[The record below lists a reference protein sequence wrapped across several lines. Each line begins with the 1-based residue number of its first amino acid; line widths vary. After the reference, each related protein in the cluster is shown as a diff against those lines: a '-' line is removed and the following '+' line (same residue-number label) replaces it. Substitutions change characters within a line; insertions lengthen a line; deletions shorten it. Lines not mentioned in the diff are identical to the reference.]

1 MGKGING
8 GLIQNSYVYGKIKSD
23 ISNIGG
29 ISGES
34 SGNIKNNF
42 SFVDIESENNN
53 IGGIIGNN
61 ISENLNTIEKNL
73 SIGNLYTKSSTEK
86 INSIIGSTSRPTNN
100 YAYKGQRINGKEE
113 KKGTKIISKEELLV
127 ENTYKNYLEM
137 ENLDYTLL
145 KHKNF
150 PQLYNSYTNEI
161 LANQTNISIP
171 EDNEIEIKNIFTN
184 KINQETVNIRLEL
197 KNKQGRNITNVIIK
211 DMESKITQNVI
222 LNEITYIDLEAKP
235 IRYYDKYKI
244 SEIKYVDVD
253 TEKTEEQDV
262 EVNVQFYKEI
272 YKYEDWQNIEADI
285 PQNYKIM
292 QDIDFK
298 GKVNVKDNIKISRLD
313 GNDCTLKNIELK
325 YNKNNNTIIS
335 SVQNEIKNVNFNNI
349 NIEAVN
355 VLENVGIILKNYGDL
370 NNVNFKDVTINAPKA
385 NYVGIILKNE
395 GSNIDRIN
403 LNNINVIGK
412 YFTGGLIGKTNNGY
426 FKNITADKINVLGD
440 KYTGG
445 IFGYVKSNQNGEIK
459 NITIK
464 NSKIN
469 SNNDYVG
476 GILGYE
482 NGEKEINMDISYINI
497 SYSTISGNNNVG
509 GILGY
514 AYTCKHSV
522 INNVEVIGQNTIAGF
537 AGQIVFASDIIL
549 EDSNI
554 IGTGNYIGGLVGE
567 TRAVGEITNCYIK
580 RININ
585 STGDFV
591 GGILGRNNR
600 IVQKVFIED
609 SIIKGNDNVGTIVG
623 KTEYDMKNI
632 YAHNCRIMGN
642 NNVGGISGML
652 SRGYISLTYNN
663 SEIIGDSNIGGIIG
677 YLANKITTDTTNTI
691 LINRN
696 YAITQIQAN
705 SNIGGFI
712 GKVDKELLKP
722 YNNFKQN
729 YFETYV
735 VSQNEEYTSIGIG
748 NRKIENSNL
757 GMTYVYQ
764 YSKIN
769 NKIINA
775 DREYLDKNTFLNE
788 NDLKDEDTYLSK
800 LYWSKNDWNFNSLK
814 DEKYPLLSIFKEEQE
829 GITIPTDPVID
840 ETSEGSD
847 NNGLLFSNEGLSESL
862 QYTFYYEEKTIK
874 TYNTFSEIISE
885 DGNKAIRNNV
895 RLYVKNGRL
904 YALPVELNL
913 NNSIIK
919 LVESNFIIDSY
930 NGKEYET
937 VLGSDGKIYDLKESL
952 KYPENFINKDITSI
966 GNNLSKSYIDN
977 VENISN
983 EESIGEISGNNKHE
997 IEVTYKNGD
1006 RVRFNYQTGE
1016 IKSSIEGKSNNTSLF
1031 NYVKEKISELGNLN
1045 SGELQEIANKYEESK
1060 VLQSKLE
1067 KMPVEE
1073 ALKEPSN
1080 NTNKIENI
1088 TNGENDKAN
1097 NSLKETRYI
1106 SIYNAEK
1113 DDYQIYQEEE
1123 LLDTSKQEVISE
1135 NDKIEA
1141 NNLKEYYASEGESK
1155 NTNMGIV
1162 WITLSIV
1169 GVIIILFAIKKR
1181 D

>member
-1 MGKGING
+1 
-8 GLIQNSYVYGKIKSD
+8 
-23 ISNIGG
+23 
-29 ISGES
+29 
-34 SGNIKNNF
+34 
-42 SFVDIESENNN
+42 
-53 IGGIIGNN
+53 
-61 ISENLNTIEKNL
+61 
-73 SIGNLYTKSSTEK
+73 
-86 INSIIGSTSRPTNN
+86 
-100 YAYKGQRINGKEE
+100 
-113 KKGTKIISKEELLV
+113 
-127 ENTYKNYLEM
+127 
-137 ENLDYTLL
+137 
-145 KHKNF
+145 
-150 PQLYNSYTNEI
+150 
-161 LANQTNISIP
+161 
-171 EDNEIEIKNIFTN
+171 
-184 KINQETVNIRLEL
+184 
-197 KNKQGRNITNVIIK
+197 
-211 DMESKITQNVI
+211 
-222 LNEITYIDLEAKP
+222 
-235 IRYYDKYKI
+235 
-244 SEIKYVDVD
+244 
-253 TEKTEEQDV
+253 
-262 EVNVQFYKEI
+262 
-272 YKYEDWQNIEADI
+272 
-285 PQNYKIM
+285 
-292 QDIDFK
+292 
-298 GKVNVKDNIKISRLD
+298 
-313 GNDCTLKNIELK
+313 
-325 YNKNNNTIIS
+325 
-335 SVQNEIKNVNFNNI
+335 
-349 NIEAVN
+349 
-355 VLENVGIILKNYGDL
+355 
-370 NNVNFKDVTINAPKA
+370 
-385 NYVGIILKNE
+385 
-395 GSNIDRIN
+395 
-403 LNNINVIGK
+403 
-412 YFTGGLIGKTNNGY
+412 
-426 FKNITADKINVLGD
+426 
-440 KYTGG
+440 
-445 IFGYVKSNQNGEIK
+445 
-459 NITIK
+459 
-464 NSKIN
+464 
-469 SNNDYVG
+469 
-476 GILGYE
+476 
-482 NGEKEINMDISYINI
+482 
-497 SYSTISGNNNVG
+497 
-509 GILGY
+509 
-514 AYTCKHSV
+514 
-522 INNVEVIGQNTIAGF
+522 
-537 AGQIVFASDIIL
+537 
-549 EDSNI
+549 
-554 IGTGNYIGGLVGE
+554 
-567 TRAVGEITNCYIK
+567 
-580 RININ
+580 
-585 STGDFV
+585 
-591 GGILGRNNR
+591 
-600 IVQKVFIED
+600 
-609 SIIKGNDNVGTIVG
+609 
-623 KTEYDMKNI
+623 MKNI
-632 YAHNCRIMGN
+632 YAYNCRIMGN

-652 SRGYISLTYNN
+652 STGHISLTYNN

-677 YLANKITTDTTNTI
+677 YLANKITTDTTNPI

-788 NDLKDEDTYLSK
+788 NDLKDEGTYLSK

-1045 SGELQEIANKYEESK
+1045 SGELQEITNKYEESK

-1141 NNLKEYYASEGESK
+1141 NNLKEYYASEGKSK
-1155 NTNMGIV
+1155 NKNMGIL

-1169 GVIIILFAIKKR
+1169 GVVIILFAIKKR

>member
-1 MGKGING
+1 M
-8 GLIQNSYVYGKIKSD
+8 
-23 ISNIGG
+23 
-29 ISGES
+29 
-34 SGNIKNNF
+34 
-42 SFVDIESENNN
+42 
-53 IGGIIGNN
+53 
-61 ISENLNTIEKNL
+61 
-73 SIGNLYTKSSTEK
+73 
-86 INSIIGSTSRPTNN
+86 
-100 YAYKGQRINGKEE
+100 
-113 KKGTKIISKEELLV
+113 
-127 ENTYKNYLEM
+127 
-137 ENLDYTLL
+137 
-145 KHKNF
+145 
-150 PQLYNSYTNEI
+150 
-161 LANQTNISIP
+161 
-171 EDNEIEIKNIFTN
+171 
-184 KINQETVNIRLEL
+184 
-197 KNKQGRNITNVIIK
+197 
-211 DMESKITQNVI
+211 
-222 LNEITYIDLEAKP
+222 
-235 IRYYDKYKI
+235 
-244 SEIKYVDVD
+244 
-253 TEKTEEQDV
+253 
-262 EVNVQFYKEI
+262 
-272 YKYEDWQNIEADI
+272 
-285 PQNYKIM
+285 
-292 QDIDFK
+292 
-298 GKVNVKDNIKISRLD
+298 
-313 GNDCTLKNIELK
+313 
-325 YNKNNNTIIS
+325 
-335 SVQNEIKNVNFNNI
+335 
-349 NIEAVN
+349 
-355 VLENVGIILKNYGDL
+355 
-370 NNVNFKDVTINAPKA
+370 
-385 NYVGIILKNE
+385 
-395 GSNIDRIN
+395 
-403 LNNINVIGK
+403 NNINVIGK

-482 NGEKEINMDISYINI
+482 NGGKEINTDISYINI

-567 TRAVGEITNCYIK
+567 TRETGEITNCYIK

-623 KTEYDMKNI
+623 KTEFNMKNI
-632 YAHNCRIMGN
+632 YAYNCRIMGN

-652 SRGYISLTYNN
+652 STGHISLTYNN

-677 YLANKITTDTTNTI
+677 YLANKITTDTTNPI

-788 NDLKDEDTYLSK
+788 NDLKDEGTYLSK

-874 TYNTFSEIISE
+874 TYNTYSEIIAKEGS
-885 DGNKAIRNNV
+885 KVIRKDV
-895 RLYVKNGRL
+895 RLYVKDGKL
-904 YALPVELNL
+904 YSLPVGFDLEDDVIKFVE
-913 NNSIIK
+913 NNF
-919 LVESNFIIDSY
+919 VIDSY

-937 VLGSDGKIYDLKESL
+937 VLGADGKIYDLKEPL
-952 KYPENFINKDITSI
+952 NYPENFVNKDVKSI
-966 GNNLSKSYIDN
+966 GNNLN
-977 VENISN
+977 NT
-983 EESIGEISGNNKHE
+983 SGNNSENINNEELLDEFSGNNLHE
-997 IEVTYKNGD
+997 MEVIYRNGD
-1006 RVRFNYQTGE
+1006 KVKFNYQTGE
-1016 IKSSIEGKSNNTSLF
+1016 IISSIDEKSENKDIFEYIKEKTTEIRKSLSRDSNN
-1031 NYVKEKISELGNLN
+1031 KDM
-1045 SGELQEIANKYEESK
+1045 QNKYLDSQILK
-1060 VLQSKLE
+1060 SKLE
-1067 KMPVEE
+1067 QMPVEE
-1073 ALKEPSN
+1073 ALQEELKRNDN
-1080 NTNKIENI
+1080 NINNI
-1088 TNGENDKAN
+1088 NNNENDQTN

-1113 DDYQIYQEEE
+1113 GDYQIYQEEE

-1135 NDKIEA
+1135 NEKIEA
-1141 NNLKEYYASEGESK
+1141 NNLKEYYASEGKSN
-1155 NTNMGIV
+1155 NTKMGIV

-1169 GVIIILFAIKKR
+1169 GVVIILFAIKKR